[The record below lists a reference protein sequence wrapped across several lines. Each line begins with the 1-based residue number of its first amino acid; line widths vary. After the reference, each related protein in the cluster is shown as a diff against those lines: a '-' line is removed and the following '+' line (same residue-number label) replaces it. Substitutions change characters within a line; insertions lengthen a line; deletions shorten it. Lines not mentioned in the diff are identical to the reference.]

1 MMGDRRGW
9 VCRGLAC
16 WVMACAA
23 AVADA
28 EDLQVVQQEQQQAAE
43 KLRQQQIDQQ
53 AKHLQSLVMPTLQAE
68 LELVRKT
75 CGSLPSEARK
85 KIVAAGNAAVQTVAR
100 QVAERQMGGQGGGA
114 LDTKKVIR
122 DAVAAV
128 VKPHATAEEFA
139 AYDRER
145 AARIARRN
153 RAARLLIVNKVD
165 GELQLSQAQREKIEA
180 DLESRWD
187 AAWQREL
194 DDTGGMIINNRPPAP
209 DFADKCI
216 APHLDERQRA
226 DWKTWCEQAGWSRM
240 GQQTGWN
247 FDGMLGM
254 QPDPWWSR

>member
-1 MMGDRRGW
+1 
-9 VCRGLAC
+9 
-16 WVMACAA
+16 
-23 AVADA
+23 
-28 EDLQVVQQEQQQAAE
+28 
-43 KLRQQQIDQQ
+43 
-53 AKHLQSLVMPTLQAE
+53 
-68 LELVRKT
+68 
-75 CGSLPSEARK
+75 
-85 KIVAAGNAAVQTVAR
+85 
-100 QVAERQMGGQGGGA
+100 
-114 LDTKKVIR
+114 
-122 DAVAAV
+122 
-128 VKPHATAEEFA
+128 
-139 AYDRER
+139 
-145 AARIARRN
+145 
-153 RAARLLIVNKVD
+153 VNKVD